1 MHRQGSPLTSGR
13 VVLWRTIPLL
23 AISPLVSTFVVGH
36 DLAIYLSVTLVF
48 VILLLVQ
55 YRSLCN
61 EWSTWM
67 SKVPKFAERDVTA
80 WYEKKIG
87 QIREKDGEEAGQ
99 ALKEAAQKALRKDV
113 EALNGGKLKLF
124 RRRTQDSFVASA
136 ASGLPL
142 AQWLLEKGSEG
153 AKLPDAF
160 SNTWF
165 VQLELA
171 VKTQQQMVRGL
182 KEHSAFFLFRYAKYD
197 VSGGLWSCSYRVA
210 VVSRFF

>member
-1 MHRQGSPLTSGR
+1 MSTMHRQGSPLTSGR

-23 AISPLVSTFVVGH
+23 TISPLLSTFVTGH
-36 DLAIYLSVTLVF
+36 DLTIYLSVTLVF
-48 VILLLVQ
+48 VLLLIVQ
-55 YRSLCN
+55 YRTLCI

-67 SKVPKFAERDVTA
+67 SRVPKFTERDVTV

-87 QIREKDGEEAGQ
+87 HIQEKGGEEAGQ
-99 ALKEAAQKALRKDV
+99 AVKESAQKALRKDV
-113 EALNGGKLKLF
+113 EAFKKKKLKLF
-124 RRRTQDSFVASA
+124 RRRAQDSFVQNA
-136 ASGLPL
+136 ARGLPL
-142 AQWLLEKGSEG
+142 AQWLLEKGSDG
-153 AKLPDAF
+153 AKLPESF

-197 VSGGLWSCSYRVA
+197 VSSDFR
-210 VVSRFF
+210 